1 MATQTGAKLNRLYHD
16 VPEGLLV
23 DTAWLEAR
31 GYSRSLRNQY
41 VQAAWLER
49 PASKLYRRPGEPL
62 RWEQVVLSLQNL
74 LGMPFIV
81 GGRTALELQGFA
93 HYLSHET
100 REVHLYGRVPPPSWL
115 RELKVGP
122 RFVTHNS
129 ERLFRNAPITFDL
142 TGVMRDVKNCPPP
155 AADDSTDY
163 LKAVAWGH
171 STWPITASTPE
182 RAILELLD
190 ELPKQE
196 SFQQVD
202 DLFSGLSG
210 LSPRRMQKVLR
221 DCKSVKVV
229 RLFFFFA
236 DRHGHRWRNQ
246 LVPGDFELGSGKRE
260 LVKGGRLDK
269 TYNITVPED
278 LDGLS

>member
-1 MATQTGAKLNRLYHD
+1 MAVQTGTKLNRLYHD
-16 VPEGLLV
+16 LPEGLVV

-41 VQAAWLER
+41 VHAGWLER

-74 LGMPFIV
+74 LSMPFIV

-93 HYLSHET
+93 HYLSHEMH
-100 REVHLYGRVPPPSWL
+100 EVHLYGRGKLPSWL
-115 RELKVGP
+115 GELKVGP

-129 ERLFRNAPITFDL
+129 ERLFRNDPITFGL
-142 TGVMRDVKNCPPP
+142 TSVMRDVENGPPRNVGDP
-155 AADDSTDY
+155 VDY
-163 LKAVAWGH
+163 LKEVPWGH
-171 STWPITASTPE
+171 STWPITVSTPE
-182 RAILELLD
+182 RAVLELLD
-190 ELPKQE
+190 ELPKHE
-196 SFQQVD
+196 SFHQAD

-210 LSPRRMQKVLR
+210 LSPRRLQKLLH

-236 DRHGHRWRNQ
+236 DRHRHRWRNQ
-246 LVPGDFELGSGKRE
+246 LVPEDFELGSGKRE

-278 LDGLS
+278 LNGLP

>member
-1 MATQTGAKLNRLYHD
+1 MAIQTGTKLNRLLHD
-16 VPEGLLV
+16 IPDGMFV
-23 DTAWLEAR
+23 DSSWLEER

-41 VQAAWLER
+41 VHAGWLER
-49 PASKLYRRPGEPL
+49 PGSKLFRRPGETL

-74 LGMPFIV
+74 MRIPFIV

-93 HYLSHET
+93 HYITHET
-100 REVHLYGRVPPPSWL
+100 LEVHLYGRGRPPSWL
-115 RELKVGP
+115 KELEVGP

-129 ERLFRNAPITFDL
+129 ERLFRNDPITLGLTSVGHNVEPRPDL
-142 TGVMRDVKNCPPP
+142 KPSNLLDTYKEIP
-155 AADDSTDY
+155 
-163 LKAVAWGH
+163 WGH
-171 STWPITASTPE
+171 SVWPMTVSTPE
-182 RAILELLD
+182 RAMLELLD
-190 ELPKQE
+190 ELPNHE
-196 SFQQVD
+196 SFHQVD

-210 LSPRRMQKVLR
+210 LSPRRLKKLLA

-236 DRHGHRWRNQ
+236 DRHNHRWRNQ
-246 LVPGDFELGSGKRE
+246 LVHEHFDLGSGKRE

-269 TYNITVPED
+269 TYHITVPED

>member
-1 MATQTGAKLNRLYHD
+1 MAVQTGTKLNRLFHD
-16 VPEGLLV
+16 LPEGLFV
-23 DTAWLEAR
+23 DSAWLEER

-41 VQAAWLER
+41 VHAGWLER
-49 PASKLYRRPGEPL
+49 PASKLFRRPGDML

-74 LGMPFIV
+74 LAIPFVV

-100 REVHLYGRVPPPSWL
+100 REVHLYGRGKPPSWL
-115 RELKVGP
+115 KELQVGP

-129 ERLFRNAPITFDL
+129 ERLFRSDPVTFGL
-142 TGVMRDVKNCPPP
+142 TSVGHTLDPHPDIKPSNLL
-155 AADDSTDY
+155 DSF
-163 LKAVAWGH
+163 KEIPWGH
-171 STWPITASTPE
+171 SVWPMTVSTPE
-182 RAILELLD
+182 RAMLELLD
-190 ELPKQE
+190 ELPNHE
-196 SFQQVD
+196 SFHQVD
-202 DLFSGLSG
+202 DLFSGLTG
-210 LSPRRMQKVLR
+210 LSPRRLQKLLA

-236 DRHGHRWRNQ
+236 DRHSHRWRHQ
-246 LVPGDFELGSGKRE
+246 LVHGNFDLGSGKRE

>member
-1 MATQTGAKLNRLYHD
+1 MAVQTGTKLNRLLQD
-16 VPEGLLV
+16 IPEGLFV
-23 DTAWLEAR
+23 DSSWLEKR

-41 VQAAWLER
+41 VRAGWLER
-49 PASKLYRRPGEPL
+49 PAGKLFRRPGEKL

-74 LGMPFIV
+74 LGIPFIV

-93 HYLSHET
+93 HYLSHGV
-100 REVHLYGRVPPPSWL
+100 REVHLYGKGKPPSWL
-115 RELKVGP
+115 KDIQVGP

-129 ERLFRNAPITFDL
+129 ERLFRNDPITFGLASDGHEVEPL
-142 TGVMRDVKNCPPP
+142 TEIRLTNLFHSSKELP
-155 AADDSTDY
+155 
-163 LKAVAWGH
+163 WGH
-171 STWPITASTPE
+171 SVWPLTVSTAE

-190 ELPKQE
+190 ELPNNE

-202 DLFSGLSG
+202 DLFSGLNT
-210 LSPRRMQKVLR
+210 LSPRRLHKLLG

-236 DRHGHRWRNQ
+236 DRHRHRWRNE
-246 LVPGDFELGSGKRE
+246 LVHGQFDLGSGKRE

-278 LDGLS
+278 LDGLP

>member
-1 MATQTGAKLNRLYHD
+1 MAVQTGKKLNHLLHD
-16 VPEGLLV
+16 IPEGLFV
-23 DTAWLEAR
+23 DSAWLEER

-41 VQAAWLER
+41 VHAGWLER
-49 PASKLYRRPGEPL
+49 PAGKLFRRPGEKL

-74 LGMPFIV
+74 LGIPFIV

-100 REVHLYGRVPPPSWL
+100 REVHLYGQGKPPAWL
-115 RELKVGP
+115 KELRVGP

-129 ERLFRNAPITFDL
+129 ERLFKNDPITFGL
-142 TGVMRDVKNCPPP
+142 TSVMREVKN
-155 AADDSTDY
+155 ADKLHADDLDDS
-163 LKAVAWGH
+163 LRRIPWGH
-171 STWPITASTPE
+171 SIWPITVSTPE

-190 ELPKQE
+190 ELPNHE

-202 DLFSGLSG
+202 ALFSGMSG
-210 LSPRRMQKVLR
+210 LSPRRLQKLLR
-221 DCKSVKVV
+221 DCKSVKVA

-236 DRHGHRWRNQ
+236 DRHHHRWRNQ
-246 LVPGDFELGSGKRE
+246 LVHGNFDLGSGKRE